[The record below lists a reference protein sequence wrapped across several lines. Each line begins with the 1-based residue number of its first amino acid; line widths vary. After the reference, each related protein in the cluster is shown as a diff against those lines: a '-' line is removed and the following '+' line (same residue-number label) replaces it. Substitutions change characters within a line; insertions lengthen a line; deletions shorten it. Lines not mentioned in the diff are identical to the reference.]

1 MDEQWIEHLMLE
13 YSAALLKYL
22 MHHTSSREDAEDIL
36 QEVFLS
42 CHRHAAE
49 FDPSRCNEQAWLY
62 IIAKRKLISYYR
74 SKKDQVSLD
83 AMEADLTPGR
93 DDMSKA
99 INVMACRQAVA
110 KALSILDERSR
121 SVVVLRCLMG
131 LSPDETAK
139 RLALT
144 PGNVRVIQSRAI
156 GKMSKFLEDSDFSP
170 EDFFS

>member
-62 IIAKRKLISYYR
+62 IIAKRKLISYY
-74 SKKDQVSLD
+74 
-83 AMEADLTPGR
+83 
-93 DDMSKA
+93 KA

-121 SVVVLRCLMG
+121 SVVVLRCLKG

-144 PGNVRVIQSRAI
+144 PGNVRVIQSRAL

>member
-1 MDEQWIEHLMLE
+1 MNEQWIEHLMHD

-49 FDPSRCNEQAWLY
+49 FDPERCNEQAWLY

-74 SKKDQVSLD
+74 AKKDQVSLD
-83 AMEADLTPGR
+83 AMEPDLTPGH

-110 KALSILDERSR
+110 KALSKLDERSR
-121 SVVVLRCLMG
+121 SIIVLRYLKG
-131 LSPDETAK
+131 LSSDEVAK
-139 RLALT
+139 RLGIT
-144 PGNVRVIQSRAI
+144 PGNVRVIQSRALD
-156 GKMSKFLEDSDFSP
+156 KMSVALEDSDFSP
-170 EDFFS
+170 EDYFS